1 MGQVQQSIVV
11 ALGMEQAQ
19 DEWRAYVYRDEV
31 GASLGPEGR
40 LAAGAQDDV
49 EQELVTF
56 EEAGSGS
63 TRVTLRADFDEDED
77 VDVSTLR
84 ADVNDELARYRE
96 FVERRNAA

>member
-19 DEWRAYVYRDEV
+19 NEWRAYVYRDEV

-40 LAAGAQDDV
+40 LAADAQGDV

-56 EEAGSGS
+56 EEAGPGS
-63 TRVTLRADFDEDED
+63 TRVTLRADFDE
-77 VDVSTLR
+77 
-84 ADVNDELARYRE
+84 
-96 FVERRNAA
+96 ERRGRLHAARRRERRAGALPGVRGAA